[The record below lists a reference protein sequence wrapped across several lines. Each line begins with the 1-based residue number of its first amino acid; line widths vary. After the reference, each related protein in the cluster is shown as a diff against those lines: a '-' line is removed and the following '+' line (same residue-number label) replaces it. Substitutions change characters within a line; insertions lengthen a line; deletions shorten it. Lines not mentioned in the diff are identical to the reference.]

1 MKHLKQVT
9 VIALCLLMLYEMKSA
24 MGINISSRYHAID
37 IVKIPTKKLLRVLN
51 IPINSPI
58 EPPQRSC

>member
-1 MKHLKQVT
+1 MKRLQQIT
-9 VIALCLLMLYEMKSA
+9 AIALCLFALYEMKSA

-51 IPINSPI
+51 FPLNSPI
-58 EPPQRSC
+58 HPPERSC